1 LEGVYVMADATNKPG
16 NGPTTGYPRER
27 TTPATS
33 TPTTGGPATTK
44 PTGPGT
50 TPQKTTEQV
59 QERAKEVAHQAQEQ
73 AKSAVANRKEQ
84 AVDQLGSVAQAFR
97 QTGSELR
104 HQNKEMIARYTD
116 QLADQVERFT
126 GYLEERDVDQLLHE
140 AEDFARR
147 RPEIFLGG
155 AFMLGLLVGRF
166 VKSSG
171 ERRRH
176 ELAKQEYFERVNYPT
191 TYQTNYPPSGRPSAF
206 NPGTTGPTSEPTST
220 PYRGPATNP
229 DIP

>member
-1 LEGVYVMADATNKPG
+1 MADATNKPG
-16 NGPTTGYPRER
+16 NGPATGYPRER
-27 TTPATS
+27 ATQTTTTTTTS
-33 TPTTGGPATTK
+33 GPATTR
-44 PTGPGT
+44 PGGPGT
-50 TPQKTTEQV
+50 TTPKATEQV
-59 QERAKEVAHQAQEQ
+59 QEKAKEMAHKAQEQ
-73 AKSAVANRKEQ
+73 AKSAVASRKEQ

-97 QTGSELR
+97 RTSSELR
-104 HQNKEMIARYTD
+104 NQDKDMIAQYTE
-116 QLADQVERFT
+116 QLADQVERFS
-126 GYLEERDVDQLLHE
+126 GYLENKDVNELLHE
-140 AEDFARR
+140 AENFARR
-147 RPEIFLGG
+147 RPEVFLGG

-176 ELAKQEYFERVNYPT
+176 ELAKQEYFDRVNYPS
-191 TYQTNYPPSGRPSAF
+191 TYQTSYPTSGRPSAF

>member
-1 LEGVYVMADATNKPG
+1 MADTTNKPG

-27 TTPATS
+27 ATPATS
-33 TPTTGGPATTK
+33 TTTAGPATT
-44 PTGPGT
+44 
-50 TPQKTTEQV
+50 TPKTTEQV
-59 QERAKEVAHQAQEQ
+59 QGKAKEMAHKAQEQ
-73 AKSAVANRKEQ
+73 AKSAVTTRKEQ

-97 QTGSELR
+97 RTGSELR
-104 HQNKEMIARYTD
+104 NQNKDTIAQYTE

-126 GYLEERDVDQLLHE
+126 GYLENRDVDQLLHE
-140 AEDFARR
+140 AEGFARR
-147 RPEIFLGG
+147 RPELFLGG

-176 ELAKQEYFERVNYPT
+176 ELAKQEYFDRVNYPT
-191 TYQTNYPPSGRPSAF
+191 TYQTNYPTSGRPSAF
-206 NPGTTGPTSEPTST
+206 NPGTTSPTSEPTST
-220 PYRGPATNP
+220 PYRGPAPNP

>member
-1 LEGVYVMADATNKPG
+1 MADATNKPG
-16 NGPTTGYPRER
+16 NGPATGYPRER
-27 TTPATS
+27 ATPTTS
-33 TPTTGGPATTK
+33 TPTTSGPATTR
-44 PTGPGT
+44 PGGPGT
-50 TPQKTTEQV
+50 ATATPKATEQV
-59 QERAKEVAHQAQEQ
+59 QEKAKEMAHKAQEQ
-73 AKSAVANRKEQ
+73 AKSAVSTRKEQ

-97 QTGSELR
+97 RTGSELR
-104 HQNKEMIARYTD
+104 NQNQDMIAQYTD
-116 QLADQVERFT
+116 QLANQVERIS

-140 AEDFARR
+140 AENFARS

-176 ELAKQEYFERVNYPT
+176 ELAKQEYFDRVNYPS
-191 TYQTNYPPSGRPSAF
+191 TYQTNYPTSGRPSAF
-206 NPGTTGPTSEPTST
+206 NPGTPGPTSEPTST